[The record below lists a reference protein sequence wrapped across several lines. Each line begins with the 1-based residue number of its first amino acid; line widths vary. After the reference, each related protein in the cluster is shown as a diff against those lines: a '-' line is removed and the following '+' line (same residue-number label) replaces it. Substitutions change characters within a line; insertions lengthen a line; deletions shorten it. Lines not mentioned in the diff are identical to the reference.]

1 MRYGIDFGGSKCCTA
16 ACGPDGAPRLLTMR
30 GGERLLPSVVAYERP
45 GPDATLAPA
54 SIGVGARQRG
64 MGDRLRGSVAGVKR
78 LFGRRIDD
86 IELRRPGPWLGGGLV
101 PADNGDAWVDV
112 WGRALSPPALAAP
125 LFAEIAVAVD
135 THLPSGESHEAVIAV
150 PPGFEHAARQALK
163 DAAELGGVRVARLL
177 SSACAAVLGNNPASA
192 RRPRVRLAVVDL
204 GATRFDVSI
213 IAIESGVIEV
223 LATAGDG
230 VGGDDFDRRIVARLS
245 AEARAAHG
253 MDLEADATLY
263 ARFLEEAQRLKHQ
276 CNDAGQGVIQ
286 LPGQDTSFTRA
297 VRRAEVEAWTRDL
310 VDRLEEPCREA
321 LGAAGVTLGS
331 KPGDLREVLVVGG
344 ASRFAP
350 ALRKLEQVFNCAPA
364 RAGNP
369 EEVVALGA
377 AVYAAML
384 DGLPGSE
391 APALALDVNPHA
403 IGVRSSA
410 GTATVVPRFS
420 TLPARGERVITT
432 QRDRQ
437 TEIAIDLVEGAAE
450 RPLARYRISGLPD
463 AMAGEPLLLVDFTV
477 DSDGLVALEA
487 RPLAGGPR
495 PTIKREA
502 ATGLTRAELRRER
515 EHA

>member
-1 MRYGIDFGGSKCCTA
+1 VRYGIDFGGSKCCTA
-16 ACGPDGAPRLLTMR
+16 ACGPDGAPRLIAMR

-45 GPDATLAPA
+45 GPDATVAPA
-54 SIGVGARQRG
+54 SIGASARQRG
-64 MGDRLRGSVAGVKR
+64 LGDRLRGSVAGVKR

-86 IELRRPGPWLGGGLV
+86 VELRRPGPWLGGGLV
-101 PADNGDAWVDV
+101 PADNGDAWIDI
-112 WGRALSPPALAAP
+112 WGRPLSPPALAAP
-125 LFAEIAVAVD
+125 LFGEIAASIEKE
-135 THLPSGESHEAVIAV
+135 LPGGEQHEAVIAV

-177 SSACAAVLGNNPASA
+177 SSACAAVLGHNPASA
-192 RRPRVRLAVVDL
+192 RRSRVRLAVVDL
-204 GATRFDVSI
+204 GATRLDVSI
-213 IAIESGVIEV
+213 LAIEHGVLEV
-223 LATAGDG
+223 LATAGES
-230 VGGDDFDRRIVARLS
+230 VGGDDFDRRIVARLA

-253 MDLEADATLY
+253 VDLEADAVVY

-286 LPGQDTSFTRA
+286 IPGHEVPFTRA

-310 VDRLEEPCREA
+310 VDRIEEPCLEA
-321 LGAAGVTLGS
+321 LSAAGVTLGS

-350 ALRKLEQVFNCAPA
+350 TLRKLEQIFGCPPT

-403 IGVRSSA
+403 IGVRAPS
-410 GTATVVPRFS
+410 GTTTVVPRFS

-437 TEIAIDLVEGAAE
+437 TEIAIDLVEGSAE

-463 AMAGEPLLLVDFTV
+463 ALAGEPLLLVDFTV

-487 RPLAGGPR
+487 RPLAGGAR
-495 PTIKREA
+495 PTIRREA